1 MNYKTILTNY
11 ITAANATAGQIVYQP
26 CDGLLEVC
34 ESEETKQELLDLVN
48 RSEYITNY
56 YGVCGSA
63 YCELIGRA
71 KESDL
76 LLESSEGVLFCIPK
90 IAEK

>member
-34 ESEETKQELLDLVN
+34 ETEATKQELLNIVNDSEINLLVN
-48 RSEYITNY
+48 NENY
-56 YGVCGSA
+56 A
-63 YCELIGRA
+63 YQELTDWS
-71 KESDL
+71 KDSDL
-76 LLESSEGVLFCIPK
+76 LLESSKGILFCVPK
-90 IAEK
+90 IAA

>member
-26 CDGLLEVC
+26 CYGLLEVC
-34 ESEETKQELLDLVN
+34 ESEDTKRELLTLVNASDITLHESAEDSAYQELVN
-48 RSEYITNY
+48 WS
-56 YGVCGSA
+56 
-63 YCELIGRA
+63 

-76 LLESSEGVLFCIPK
+76 LLESSEGILFCIPK
-90 IAEK
+90 AA